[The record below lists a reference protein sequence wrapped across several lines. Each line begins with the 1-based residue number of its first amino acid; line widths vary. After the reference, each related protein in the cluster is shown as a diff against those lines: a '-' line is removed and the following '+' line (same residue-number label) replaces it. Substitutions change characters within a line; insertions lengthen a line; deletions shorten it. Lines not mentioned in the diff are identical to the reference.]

1 MGGNEVYNQ
10 TASSQRCK
18 VIMVIWTKAFRLCGL
33 WVLDRAHENHSKNT
47 NTKLFEKMG
56 GPSISI
62 VLPNYRSCHPHHPG
76 PQSKSFRLLHSSHQG
91 CRWNHLKAMPSHA
104 ITTVVYPSVTVAATS
119 TWGTYK
125 PTTDKMEP
133 TNPNANTFEKLHMSK

>member
-1 MGGNEVYNQ
+1 M
-10 TASSQRCK
+10 RCK

-91 CRWNHLKAMPSHA
+91 CWWNHLKAMPSHA
-104 ITTVVYPSVTVAATS
+104 TTTFVYPSATVAATS
-119 TWGTYK
+119 TWGPIK
-125 PTTDKMEP
+125 LQQK
-133 TNPNANTFEKLHMSK
+133 NAVAGLPSNKQANSSTSDNKIYAAMVS